1 MSKSVVFVLS
11 FLLLSPAFAQRLPDT
26 VVPAH
31 YELTFTPDLKAAK
44 FAGQETIRV
53 HVARPASTVTLDA
66 LEMEFHE
73 VTITQ
78 AGKTQKAGVTLD
90 PKGETATFSVG
101 NALEPGPAEIHIR
114 YTGILNGQLRGFYLS
129 KGKGRNY
136 ATTQMEPTDA
146 RRAFPSF
153 DEPALKATF
162 AITLV
167 VDEGDTAISNG
178 RIVSDT
184 PGPAAGKHTLRFST
198 TPRMSTYLVAMA
210 VGDWK
215 CSEGAAEGIPI
226 RICSTP
232 ENARLTKYALVA
244 AEQQVAYFNQYFGI
258 RYPFEKLD
266 VLAVPDFEA
275 GAMENAG
282 AIFYRESVL
291 LADENTASAAT
302 KRAIASVLAH
312 EIAHMWFGDLVTMK
326 WWDDIWLNEGFAS
339 WATSKPLKVW
349 KPEWKRDIQDVYS
362 SGNALSLDSLANTR
376 PIRRQAETREE
387 INELFDGIAYSK
399 TAAVLRMVE
408 SYLGEETFRRGV
420 QAYLKKHSYANAT
433 AEDFWNTLAQE
444 SGKPVDAVMRSFV
457 DQAGVPLL
465 RVRATC
471 EKQGGMVE
479 AEQQRF
485 FYDRQAFEKG
495 SDSLWQ
501 VPLCLRGPGD
511 AAPKCELMTRR
522 KQSFMQEKCQPW
534 VLANPAGS
542 GYYRVAYD
550 SESLRSLSHVMQTE
564 LSPGERLSLLND
576 QWALVRLGQQEIG
589 DYLSFAEGLRD
600 ERTRVVMFTLTGR
613 LDYIGDYLLNDAT
626 RPKYQA
632 WVQRLLRPTAQK
644 LGWQPRAGESDE
656 LRSLRAYV
664 LMTLGRTGRDAEV
677 RAEARKLAEQYLA
690 DPKSVDAT
698 LAETVLSLAAL
709 DGDAALYQKYLAKM
723 ESDVEPEEHERY
735 QDALTY
741 FTGPA
746 LVRRSLEYAVSGRMR
761 NQDSPGFIR
770 DLLELRETQSVAWD
784 FVKAN
789 WPRVE
794 AALTI
799 GNARDVVRAVSTFC
813 EVPARH
819 DAETFFAAHPVPAAE
834 RTLRQALENANN
846 CINLRATQ
854 QQSLAAW
861 LAGRAEGAGR

>member
-1 MSKSVVFVLS
+1 MRTTAVFCLCFV
-11 FLLLSPAFAQRLPDT
+11 LLSPAFARRLPGN
-26 VVPAH
+26 VVPEH
-31 YELTFTPDLKAAK
+31 YELTFKPDLKAAK
-44 FAGQETIRV
+44 FAGEETIRV
-53 HVARPASTVTLDA
+53 NVARPTSTVTLHA
-66 LEMEFHE
+66 LEIEFHE
-73 VTITQ
+73 VTIAQ
-78 AGKTQKAGVTLD
+78 AGKKQKAEVALD
-90 PKGETATFSVG
+90 PKAETATFAVG
-101 NALEPGPAEIHIR
+101 KALQPGPAEIHVR
-114 YTGILNGQLRGFYLS
+114 YAGILNGQLRGFYLS

-153 DEPALKATF
+153 DEPAFKATF

-167 VDEGDTAISNG
+167 VDQGDTAISNG

-198 TPRMSTYLVAMA
+198 TPKISTYLVAMA

-215 CSEGAAEGIPI
+215 CSEGAADGIPI
-226 RICSTP
+226 RICATP
-232 ENARLTKYALVA
+232 ENAHLTKYALAA

-282 AIFYRESVL
+282 AIFYRESSL
-291 LADENTASAAT
+291 LADESTASAAT
-302 KRAIASVLAH
+302 KRGIAGILAH

-326 WWDDIWLNEGFAS
+326 WWDDIWLNEGFAT
-339 WATSKPLKVW
+339 WATSKPLKAW
-349 KPEWKRDIQDVYS
+349 KPEWQREVQDVYS
-362 SGNALSLDSLANTR
+362 SGTALSLDSLANTR

-408 SYLGEETFRRGV
+408 NYLGEETFRRGV

-444 SGKPVDAVMRSFV
+444 SGKPVDAIMRSFV
-457 DQAGVPLL
+457 DQPGTPLI
-465 RVRATC
+465 RVRVTC
-471 EKQGGMVE
+471 EKHGGMIE
-479 AEQQRF
+479 AQQQRF
-485 FYDRQAFEKG
+485 FFDRQAFEKG

-511 AAPKCELMTRR
+511 AAPRCEVMTQR
-522 KQSFMQEKCQPW
+522 KLTFIEESCRPW
-534 VLANPAGS
+534 MLANPAGT

-550 SESLRSLSHVMQTE
+550 SESLRSLAHAMQAE

-576 QWALVRLGQQEIG
+576 QWALVRVGEQQIG
-589 DYLSFAEGLRD
+589 DYLSFAEGFRD

-632 WVQRLLRPTAQK
+632 WVQHLLRPTAQK
-644 LGWQPRAGESDE
+644 LGWQPRASESDE
-656 LRSLRAYV
+656 VRSLRAYV
-664 LMTLGRTGRDAEV
+664 LMTMGRTGGDPEV
-677 RAEARKLAEQYLA
+677 RAQARELAEQYLA

-709 DGDAALYQKYLAKM
+709 DGDAALYDKYLVKM
-723 ESDVEPEEHERY
+723 ESDLAPEERERY
-735 QDALTY
+735 LDALTY
-741 FTGPA
+741 FTDPA
-746 LVRRSLEYAVSGRMR
+746 LVRRSLEYAVSEKMR
-761 NQDSPGFIR
+761 NQDSPGFIEEI
-770 DLLELRETQSVAWD
+770 LEHRETQAVAWD

-813 EVPARH
+813 EAPAIA
-819 DAETFFAAHPVPAAE
+819 DARAFFAAHPVPAAE
-834 RTLRQALENANN
+834 RTMRQALETASN
-846 CINLRATQ
+846 CIDLRATQ